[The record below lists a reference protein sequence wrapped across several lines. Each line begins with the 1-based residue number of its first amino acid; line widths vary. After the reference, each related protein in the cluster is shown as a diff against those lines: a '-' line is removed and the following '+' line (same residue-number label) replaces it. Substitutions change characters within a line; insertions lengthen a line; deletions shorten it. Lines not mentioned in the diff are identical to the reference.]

1 MYIGICV
8 FGIVCMYDQCIYFRW
23 LFLLGKPRSNDIPVK
38 IDTTSTEELCIP
50 IVNTGGGHGNPLQ
63 CSCLE
68 NPMDCSLPG
77 SFVHG
82 VARVGHD
89 LATKQQQ
96 QHCKYYFPIKGNKT
110 S

>member
-68 NPMDCSLPG
+68 NPHVQRG
-77 SFVHG
+77 AWRAVVHG
-82 VARVGHD
+82 VAQSRTRLKRLSSSSSTVN
-89 LATKQQQ
+89 TIFQ
-96 QHCKYYFPIKGNKT
+96 
-110 S
+110 